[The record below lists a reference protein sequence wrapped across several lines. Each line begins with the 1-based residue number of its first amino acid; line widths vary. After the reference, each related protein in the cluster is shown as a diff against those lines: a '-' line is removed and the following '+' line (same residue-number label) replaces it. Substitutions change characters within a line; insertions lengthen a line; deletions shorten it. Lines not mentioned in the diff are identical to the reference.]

1 MTHVTLT
8 LLNHHFDV
16 PCTEEDRPI
25 LIQAAT
31 LLEDK
36 LDQVPHLKGE
46 NKVLMVALNL
56 CYDYIRLRQDTLNYS
71 NHLEEQ
77 LEALMNAVVQQDTT
91 PADPLDT
98 PTNPH

>member
-16 PCTEEDRPI
+16 PCTEEDRPT

-77 LEALMNAVVQQDTT
+77 LEALMSAVMQQDSTAAT
-91 PADPLDT
+91 DT
-98 PTNPH
+98 NSPENP

>member
-16 PCTEEDRPI
+16 PCTEEDRPT

-56 CYDYIRLRQDTLNYS
+56 CYDYIRLRQDALNYS

-77 LEALMNAVVQQDTT
+77 LEGLMTTVMQQDTAVSTDTDSPAT
-91 PADPLDT
+91 P
-98 PTNPH
+98 